1 MTPTRTPTRR
11 ASLSVNTSSLP
22 SIMEF
27 SIPSEFTVPSAQG
40 STIPENID
48 VIIRELQPIAI
59 EQQPMVL
66 GEERVLAKYQ
76 KNPESPVLD
85 LIANAVGETFLRRSP
100 VIISS
105 ESDSS
110 DSPLTISY
118 ASESPKEQIDV
129 RERAPSPETITR
141 PIDIAELIEFT
152 KTQIGFNTIAN
163 IARNKDQTLFEA
175 LLRFKKY
182 YQSREEIIEVGAA
195 IFHNIQ
201 QQKKVEDEAKK
212 LRVLLE
218 GNLEKLAEVR
228 KQHSRQMA
236 NAFTD
241 AVRSNLNVHAREF
254 VEIQRKKNS
263 DQLTHSLQN
272 QIDISAS
279 HSSPQTAAEPAASTA
294 ISSTITDD
302 PANQPSAYNAPGPV
316 SRDTPQNL
324 PAGVVHL
331 LTGVSFLPP
340 QPVPRPTPPPRPVQ
354 VAAVR
359 CFKCRKLGH
368 MQSHCPEYQCPYCR
382 KYAPGHYQ
390 KECLKRAIH
399 MQNTRTTYARR
410 RALEAAQ
417 RASISRNSPSPPPY
431 DNEADYDDDVYTYE
445 NMDGER

>member
-1 MTPTRTPTRR
+1 
-11 ASLSVNTSSLP
+11 
-22 SIMEF
+22 
-27 SIPSEFTVPSAQG
+27 
-40 STIPENID
+40 
-48 VIIRELQPIAI
+48 
-59 EQQPMVL
+59 MVL

-105 ESDSS
+105 ESDSP
-110 DSPLTISY
+110 DSPSTISY
-118 ASESPKEQIDV
+118 ASESPKEQTVI
-129 RERAPSPETITR
+129 REQAPSPETITR

-152 KTQIGFNTIAN
+152 KTQTGFNTIAN
-163 IARNKDQTLFEA
+163 IARNKDQTLFEV
-175 LLRFKKY
+175 LLRFKNY

-236 NAFTD
+236 NAFT
-241 AVRSNLNVHAREF
+241 VHSNLNVHAQEF
-254 VEIQRKKNS
+254 VETQRKKNS

-272 QIDISAS
+272 QIDISAL
-279 HSSPQTAAEPAASTA
+279 HLSPQAAAEPAASTA
-294 ISSTITDD
+294 ISSITTDV
-302 PANQPSAYNAPGPV
+302 PANQPSAYNAPGPI
-316 SRDTPQNL
+316 SGDTPQNL

-354 VAAVR
+354 VAAV
-359 CFKCRKLGH
+359 LV
-368 MQSHCPEYQCPYCR
+368 
-382 KYAPGHYQ
+382 
-390 KECLKRAIH
+390 
-399 MQNTRTTYARR
+399 
-410 RALEAAQ
+410 
-417 RASISRNSPSPPPY
+417 
-431 DNEADYDDDVYTYE
+431 D
-445 NMDGER
+445 